1 MIITIVLIV
10 IIIYLF
16 ATIQQPYI
24 ECSKTSKDN
33 LNINVKEQLKIGLGN
48 NQIDEIEVIKTIILP
63 EEYVGEDKNYLNSI
77 RYAIKESYDYLPKD
91 AVSIE
96 QESDRLIVTV
106 KVSKDET
113 LILNNIEFVNNGEL
127 QVKINVNTKSHDV
140 ITLKIKDKYTEGEL
154 MTHLKNNGYYCK

>member
-1 MIITIVLIV
+1 MIITILLIV

-33 LNINVKEQLKIGLGN
+33 LNINVKEQLKIGLGS
-48 NQIDEIEVIKTIILP
+48 NQIDEIEVVKTIILP
-63 EEYVGEDKNYLNSI
+63 EEYTKDEKNYLNSI
-77 RYAIKESYDYLPKD
+77 EYALKKSYAYLPKK
-91 AVSIE
+91 AVTIK

-106 KVSKDET
+106 KISKDET
-113 LILNNIEFVNNGEL
+113 VILNNIEFVNNEDL
-127 QVKINVNTKSHDV
+127 QIKINVNTKSQDV
-140 ITLKIKDKYTEGEL
+140 VTLKIKDKYTEGEL